1 MRAAVWNGPGQMSVA
16 EVPDASCP
24 DDGVLLR
31 VTACGICGT
40 DVRTFFNGDR
50 RITAPWVLGH
60 EITGELIEIGPHAN
74 GDVAAAEIKLGDHVH
89 CISTLWCG
97 RCRLCR
103 SGNEHLC
110 VRGELMGFDYQGAYT
125 ELVAIPEIAL
135 KNLFKVPSGVPDEV
149 STFADP
155 LSDAI
160 CGHKDIEVGLD
171 DIVAVIGAGPVGTAH
186 AAISRLEGAGQVLL
200 LEAAA
205 NRLALAREI
214 LGDERMQYVDV
225 SSQDPIAAV
234 SSATEQVGADVVIV
248 ACSNSTAQE
257 QAMEMAA
264 PRGRVLFFG
273 GLPKGTTH
281 ISFPSNILH
290 YQEVQVH
297 GSYASRHRDQ
307 LHALDMLAG
316 DIGGLRRVISDV
328 VDLDS
333 TPEAFQ
339 RIRAGEVLKIVV
351 RP

>member
-1 MRAAVWNGPGQMSVA
+1 MTVG
-16 EVPDASCP
+16 EVQDATCP
-24 DDGVLLR
+24 ADGVLLR

-50 RITAPWVLGH
+50 RISPPWVLGH
-60 EITGELIEIGPHAN
+60 EISGELIEVGPDAN
-74 GDVAAAEIKLGDHVH
+74 GEVAHAGIEVGDHVH

-97 RCRLCR
+97 VCRMCR

-110 VRGELMGFDYQGAYT
+110 VRHELMGFDYQGAYA

-135 KNLFKVPSGVPDEV
+135 KNLFLIPDALSDEIA
-149 STFADP
+149 TFADP

-160 CGHKDIEVGLD
+160 CGHKDIAVGLD
-171 DIVAVIGAGPVGTAH
+171 DFVVVIGAGPVGTAH
-186 AAISRLEGAGQVLL
+186 AAISRLEGAGHVLL
-200 LEAAA
+200 LEASAD
-205 NRLALAREI
+205 RLELAREI
-214 LGDERMQYVDV
+214 LGDERIGYVHVAGTDGT
-225 SSQDPIAAV
+225 AAV
-234 SSATEQVGADVVIV
+234 RGATEQVGADVVIV
-248 ACSNSTAQE
+248 ACSNGEAQE

-273 GLPKGTTH
+273 GLPRGTTH
-281 ISFPSNILH
+281 IRFPSNVLH

-307 LHALDMLAG
+307 LHALDMLAA
-316 DIGGLRRVISDV
+316 DVGGLRRVVSDV
-328 VDLDS
+328 VELDG
-333 TPEAFQ
+333 TPDAFA